1 MSTGEVTALEEVTTL
16 EKETMI
22 VPLNNKLKNQAEF
35 VVENAEMEIS
45 VSEDINSNL
54 KVKERFSRLKKSL
67 RKRSVS
73 IL

>member
-35 VVENAEMEIS
+35 VVKNAKMEIS